1 MKTVTYKFKDDKDWE
16 DFVKIVVRQET
27 DNLEE
32 ANIESETEDSI
43 VVVFDKF
50 PEETIEN

>member
-32 ANIESETEDSI
+32 ANIESETDDSI

-50 PEETIEN
+50 PESEE